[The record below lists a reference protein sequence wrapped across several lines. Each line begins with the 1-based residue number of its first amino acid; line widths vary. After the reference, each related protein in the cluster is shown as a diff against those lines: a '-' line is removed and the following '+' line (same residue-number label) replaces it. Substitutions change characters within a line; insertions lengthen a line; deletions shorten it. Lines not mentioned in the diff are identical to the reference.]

1 MTKIFLILAILAA
14 AAASFFAWEN
24 KEAYAGV
31 HERNTT
37 LTDQIASL
45 KRNNSNEQT
54 AIDDAKAELATAQ
67 NQRDEEQARRD
78 YSRSNLATRTR
89 EISTKRNEL
98 NQINTEIQEVTTILE
113 NYDLPTPEALNA
125 ALEEA
130 SARQIELQESI
141 EEQEILAESLRT
153 QVNDKRGVLT
163 NLRRTLSDR
172 NAAVTQRGRRAQVSA
187 VDPTWEFAIINTNP
201 AGVDV
206 GDRVIV
212 ERQGQRVGM
221 LVVRRVDQSQVV
233 ADVVSE
239 ANGGMRVR
247 PGDTVIFDN

>member
-14 AAASFFAWEN
+14 AVASFFAWDN
-24 KEAYAGV
+24 KQAYAEV
-31 HERNTT
+31 HERNAT
-37 LTDQIASL
+37 LTTEIVDL
-45 KRNNSNEQT
+45 KRNNSAEQA
-54 AIDDAKAELATAQ
+54 AIDDAKADLATAQ
-67 NQRDEEQARRD
+67 DRRDEAQARRD

-98 NQINTEIQEVTTILE
+98 NEVNTEIQEVTTVL
-113 NYDLPTPEALNA
+113 NGLDLPTPESLNA

-141 EEQEILAESLRT
+141 EEQEILAETLRT

-163 NLRRTLSDR
+163 NLQRTLADR
-172 NAAVTQRGRRAQVSA
+172 NAAVSQRGRRAQVEA
-187 VDPTWEFAIINTNP
+187 VDPTWEFAIINMNP

-206 GDRVIV
+206 GDSVIV
-212 ERQGQRVGM
+212 ERGGQRVGM
-221 LVVRRVDQSQVV
+221 LMVRRVDQSQVV
-233 ADVVSE
+233 ADVVPE
-239 ANGGMRVR
+239 ANGSMRVR